1 MVIFEMQLKCVA
13 LFDVYYELILQ
24 NVTTHQIKVNIYWKQ
39 FLILILMLFIVA
51 TGAYFLWSNI

>member
-39 FLILILMLFIVA
+39 FLILILMLFI